1 MNTWGQVERRF
12 RARLKV
18 YRTRVKLSQEEL
30 ASRAG
35 LSRQYVQELE
45 AGTSRSPSLQVL
57 CALAH
62 VLEVEVGDLV
72 SLKAKGKV

>member
-1 MNTWGQVERRF
+1 VNTWGQVERRF

-18 YRTRVKLSQEEL
+18 YRTRRKLSQEEL
-30 ASRAG
+30 ASQAG

-57 CALAH
+57 CALAS

-72 SLKAKGKV
+72 SLRVGNRD